1 DTSSVAGEQ
10 KFNIVN
16 QSLKQEEHANTALEN
31 CGTSTKLSSVCCL
44 RQVGLFYE
52 MSRNKSHISDIYE
65 TFTLRLND
73 IGSMPLLAFENQ
85 NLKYLLLHN
94 NHIKTLHS
102 NTGNLTN
109 LEILLLERNRL
120 TLLPPEIS
128 ILHKLM
134 VLNVKLSKILNIKE
148 LFLNH
153 CNTDEFPFALE
164 SPETLE
170 LAGNKI
176 KTLLDTIVDMKNLKV
191 LNIDSTQI
199 SVFSRV
205 LCYLPHL
212 VELKHMLEFD
222 SGLPKDIKDNNNLI
236 FLPVQIF
243 WLTKFWFLNLA
254 KIYSKF
260 PNALCAL
267 FDLKP
272 LNLSANSIS
281 EIIPGIS
288 DIKDLGHLE
297 IKKNKLSS
305 SSACLCSPTKS
316 VYLDVSENEI
326 TSMPAVVSQMKALQ
340 VLLLHRNKLDSFPE
354 EFCSLKCLKTL
365 DISNNQIKSI
375 PFQIRN
381 LEAIKYLNVPNTQ
394 FGSFPFEICHLS
406 SLETSTVC
414 YLVEELSKLVCL
426 RELHVSQNALK
437 EIPNSIGELEYLVH
451 LIANNNIGQLPKS
464 ITSLRNLQQLDL
476 SGEYQAF
483 NPLVKSPIT
492 TARAGQ
498 RPVVY
503 KTDPFLLQ
511 RTCVCALSCLSNIAG
526 VIQPVTAC
534 NLVWITTGGLSCVDS
549 LVWVIQNGIAHM
561 GYHGWAIPC
570 GFSGMG
576 YPGWVILAWV
586 LPGGL
591 SWCGLSGV
599 SQLPGVGYPG

>member
-1 DTSSVAGEQ
+1 MKMD
-10 KFNIVN
+10 KHI
-16 QSLKQEEHANTALEN
+16 
-31 CGTSTKLSSVCCL
+31 CCL
-44 RQVGLFYE
+44 KKKMRLL
-52 MSRNKSHISDIYE
+52 H
-65 TFTLRLND
+65 RLND

-94 NHIKTLHS
+94 NQIKTLHS

-134 VLNVKLSKILNIKE
+134 VLYVSHNQFSII
-148 LFLNH
+148 
-153 CNTDEFPFALE
+153 
-164 SPETLE
+164 PETLE

-191 LNIDSTQI
+191 LNIHSTQI

-212 VELKHMLEFD
+212 VKLKHMLEFD
-222 SGLPKDIKDNNNLI
+222 SDFLVDKILVSEPCKNLFKSMTDNLCNCTMLKHLIIYNNQLIQLPANIHRLNYIPAELQNLCS
-236 FLPVQIF
+236 Q
-243 WLTKFWFLNLA
+243 
-254 KIYSKF
+254 F

-272 LNLSANSIS
+272 LNLSGNSIS

-297 IKKNKLSS
+297 LNKNKLSS
-305 SSACLCSPTKS
+305 SSACLCGPTKS

-326 TSMPAVVSQMKALQ
+326 TSMPAVVCQVKALQ
-340 VLLLHRNKLDSFPE
+340 VLLLHHNKFDSFPE

-406 SLETSTVC
+406 SLETSTVIKGQ
-414 YLVEELSKLVCL
+414 KLL
-426 RELHVSQNALK
+426 FGIKLWNLILPAGKELHVCQNALK

-451 LIANNNIGQLPKS
+451 LIANNNDIGQLPKS

-483 NPLVKSPIT
+483 NPLVKSPVT

-503 KTDPFLLQ
+503 KTDLFLLQ

-526 VIQPVTAC
+526 VMQPVTAC

-561 GYHGWAIPC
+561 GYHGWVIPC

-599 SQLPGVGYPG
+599 SQLPGMGYPG